1 MPSKRNLVLTSI
13 LAFGWASLMEAS
25 PPAIISQS
33 GSLQVKAGD
42 YFAAYVDA
50 AGDMLS
56 YQWTRNG
63 LPVPGET
70 ADQIT
75 VAAVNEAKAGTY
87 QVTVSNP
94 DGAIRGESVELK
106 VTPPPVINVA
116 AGGRGTIS
124 IPGHLAYYDLAL
136 PTNYSTSPTPFP
148 VLFTLSPSGGG
159 MVDHFRTV
167 AEEKKWILIGISQ
180 AINGQESLARTH
192 FIRAILEHALGNL
205 KIDPNRIFAGGFSGG
220 GLGSFGVAMGNAP
233 LVAGVFSMGG
243 WLGNNY
249 NRARD
254 MYLPGILVARA
265 NGASDAG
272 ANNYLSRDATYLSS
286 YLDSGDL
293 KDWSFTGSHV
303 AAPAAVQRE
312 VLDWLIMQTPAST
325 GEQRDFANRQ
335 ESLWKARVT
344 AGESAAVYEEV
355 VIGAFGS
362 PRTPL
367 ALAAWRTL
375 DFLLANPLLFLR
387 EPPQNFPAFA
397 RRNHVALH
405 HYCSSFAFLQQR
417 DPSRQRSVT
426 AAAMAFGDVLWNM
439 QWNREA
445 EAESLFRHQSHTAF
459 DAYVLDNALSDRP
472 EPPHRGDWDGD
483 GRDNFSE
490 FVLGSDPR
498 VADNTSSAEI
508 QVVSAEV
515 YASLSGARTGPMASV
530 VPQVA
535 ASPGGPWIGMPD
547 GRRGFQPHSDGSA
560 RLTFGAGKVTDAPRK
575 FVRFMPVMDQ
585 SIWHDAN
592 EDGIPYNYQFPRSS
606 LFGEEPSGDLPTLPD
621 ARSEISVH
629 GGAPL
634 YLRYLAGAEVGTSF
648 GFSPSSRYHPALA
661 GYCGYLLHEVWMNV
675 PGNTLSTAA
684 TVMTSRAP
692 DDVRLVP
699 TTQAPW
705 FTGGTGNLLGAN
717 YLERTRGYLVPSIT
731 GTHVFSIA
739 GDDQSELWLSTDE
752 QREGIARVAS
762 VATWSA
768 YQNYT
773 QTPGQTSSPIHLVA
787 GRSYYL
793 EILHK
798 QGSGGEHC
806 SVTWIVPGTSNRTLI
821 PSANLRCLPAD
832 LIAW

>member
-1 MPSKRNLVLTSI
+1 MLSKRYLVLPSM
-13 LAFGWASLMEAS
+13 LASGWASLVEAA
-25 PPAIISQS
+25 PPVIISQS
-33 GSLQVKAGD
+33 GSLQVRVGD
-42 YFAAYVDA
+42 CFTAYVDA
-50 AGDMLS
+50 SGDMLS
-56 YQWTRNG
+56 YQWARDG
-63 LPVPGET
+63 VPLPGET
-70 ADQIT
+70 AEQIT
-75 VAAVNEAKAGTY
+75 VAEVNEAKAGTY
-87 QVTVSNP
+87 QVTVSNQ
-94 DGAIRGESVELK
+94 DGASSGEPVELK

-124 IPGHLAYYDLAL
+124 IPGHLACYDLSL
-136 PTNYSTSPTPFP
+136 PTNYATSTTPFP
-148 VLFTLSPSGGG
+148 VIITSSPSGGG

-167 AEEKKWILIGISQ
+167 AEEKKWIVIGISQ
-180 AINGQESLARTH
+180 SKNGQESLARSH
-192 FIRAILEHALGNL
+192 FIRAIFEHALANL
-205 KIDPNRIFAGGFSGG
+205 KIDPNRIFVGGFSGG

-249 NRARD
+249 NRDRD

-265 NGASDAG
+265 NGNSDAG
-272 ANNYLSRDATYLSS
+272 ANNYLSRDAAYLSP
-286 YLDSGDL
+286 YLESGDL
-293 KDWSFTGSHV
+293 KDWSFTGGHV

-312 VLDWLIMQTPAST
+312 VFDWLIMQTPAST
-325 GEQRDFANRQ
+325 GEQRELAKRQ
-335 ESLWKARVT
+335 EALWKARVT
-344 AGESAAVYEEV
+344 AGESAAVHEEV

-426 AAAMAFGDVLWNM
+426 AAAMAFGDILWKM
-439 QWNREA
+439 QWNRET

-459 DAYVLDNALSDRP
+459 DAYVLDNALSDHP

-498 VADNTSSAEI
+498 VADNTSPAEI
-508 QVVSAEV
+508 QMVSGEV
-515 YASLSGARTGPMASV
+515 YASVPGARTGPMASV
-530 VPQVA
+530 VPQAA
-535 ASPGGPWIGMPD
+535 ASPGGPWIGMPE

-560 RLTFGAGKVTDAPRK
+560 KLTFSAGRVTDAPHK

-585 SIWHDAN
+585 AIWHDAN

-606 LFGEEPSGDLPTLPD
+606 LFGEDPSGDLPTLPD
-621 ARSEISVH
+621 ARRETSVP

-634 YLRYLAGAEVGTSF
+634 YLRYLAAAEVGNSF

-661 GYCGYLLHEVWMNV
+661 GYCGNLLHEVWMNV
-675 PGNTLSTAA
+675 SGNTLSTAA
-684 TVMTSRAP
+684 AVMNNRAP
-692 DDVRLVP
+692 DDVRLIP

-717 YLERTRGYLVPSIT
+717 YLERTRGYLVPGST
-731 GTHVFSIA
+731 GNHVFSIA
-739 GDDQSELWLSTDE
+739 GDDQSELWLSTGE
-752 QREGIARVAS
+752 QRSGITLVAS

-773 QTPGQTSSPIHLVA
+773 QTAEQTSPPIHLEA

-806 SVTWIVPGTSNRTLI
+806 SVTWIVPGSLTRTLV
-821 PSANLRCLPAD
+821 PPANLRCLAAN
-832 LIAW
+832 LIGW